1 MWLFK
6 MPQEKIQIVIHPQS
20 VIHSL
25 VRYVDGS
32 LLAQLGEPDMRTP
45 IAFGLGWPKRITS
58 GVKPLDVMQIAQ
70 LNFLSADVQ
79 RFPAISLARE
89 AAKLKGTAP
98 AIMNAANEV
107 AVESFLNREI
117 TYPQIVQIIAKVLES
132 IPSEPATSLELV
144 LLVDQLARDKT
155 KQYILESR
163 Q

>member
-1 MWLFK
+1 
-6 MPQEKIQIVIHPQS
+6 
-20 VIHSL
+20 
-25 VRYVDGS
+25 
-32 LLAQLGEPDMRTP
+32 
-45 IAFGLGWPKRITS
+45 
-58 GVKPLDVMQIAQ
+58 
-70 LNFLSADVQ
+70 
-79 RFPAISLARE
+79 
-89 AAKLKGTAP
+89 
-98 AIMNAANEV
+98 MNAANEV